1 MNLWRFRVLWRRIG
15 YRKMMTS
22 SPLLSYVSAI
32 ALALV
37 LAWVLGS
44 INLGKAQL
52 ITGEMLFLL
61 TQENDNIYFNHGLR
75 LA

>member
-1 MNLWRFRVLWRRIG
+1 
-15 YRKMMTS
+15 MTS